1 MIFFLFPDLPF
12 FLANFMSLGFY
23 HYRRGYG
30 ALKSPPVLQDHGY
43 CYLTFYYMLDH
54 IGHASFKVFTEDN
67 IGKKLSTLWNAEA
80 STYNWKKKVLELP
93 TLSNYSVVFLGFFE
107 YWGHHVAIDD
117 ITFRRCNP
125 CKFLCFLVFNLIFLY
140 AILN

>member
-1 MIFFLFPDLPF
+1 MIFFCSLICLF

-107 YWGHHVAIDD
+107 YWGHYVAIDD

-125 CKFLCFLVFNLIFLY
+125 CKFLCFLFLF
-140 AILN
+140 